1 MARSAAGLFD
11 TRVCPAKGCH
21 RDYPC
26 PEHPHAL
33 PNKNDK
39 LLYAALALI
48 SIGKL
53 DPLSPKLAE
62 AVGRHPYFCVH
73 EPARVLGVIK
83 ETSAPRDILYR
94 RMAAKALNCAEAE
107 LWLRELR
114 SALVGELP
122 ETTRYDRTSAR
133 RAELVSKCR
142 QLPPALAREVI
153 LNPASPRPQLLL
165 EHEETHG
172 LSRAQTDDDW
182 RRAKTQLLEHRL
194 VELLAPH
201 VT

>member
-1 MARSAAGLFD
+1 
-11 TRVCPAKGCH
+11 VCPAKGCH

-26 PEHPHAL
+26 TEHPHAL

-48 SIGKL
+48 SIGRL
-53 DPLSPKLAE
+53 DPASPKLAE
-62 AVGRHPYFCVH
+62 AVGRNPSFCVH
-73 EPARVLGVIK
+73 EPERVLGLIK
-83 ETSAPRDILYR
+83 ETARPRDILYR
-94 RMAAKALNCAEAE
+94 RMAAKALDCAETE
-107 LWLRELR
+107 LWMRELR
-114 SALVGELP
+114 FALVGELP
-122 ETTRYDRTSAR
+122 ETKRYDRTSAR
-133 RAELVSKCR
+133 RAALISKCR
-142 QLPPALAREVI
+142 QLSPAVAREVI
-153 LNPASPRPQLLL
+153 LNSASPRPQLLL
-165 EHEETHG
+165 EHEQTHG